1 MACSIPVRSPL
12 FSSPRI
18 DGCDLL
24 ELRLDYLR
32 DGHEEVI
39 RRHAGLPA
47 IITIRDPGEGGVNPV
62 APAVK
67 ERLLKLALDLG
78 LMIDAELSFLHDH
91 PLGPHGVIASRHVF
105 RGRLSWRLAWGDYGL
120 VKSMGY
126 SIYKVAS
133 ADSRDVP
140 IMARLL
146 MSAGDVRV
154 AAMVMGSKRARAAL
168 AMLGSAI
175 LYCSVGEPTANGQLT
190 IEECRGLLEL
200 IRALGTKNKA

>member
-1 MACSIPVRSPL
+1 MRSSL

-18 DGCDLL
+18 EGCDLV

-39 RRHAGLPA
+39 KRHAGLPA

-62 APAVK
+62 SPMIK
-67 ERLLKLALDLG
+67 ERLLELALDLG
-78 LMIDAELSFLHDH
+78 LMIDAELSFLRNH

-105 RGRLSWRLAWGDYGL
+105 KGRLSWRLAWGDYGL

-126 SIYKVAS
+126 PIYKVAS

-140 IMARLL
+140 TMARLL
-146 MSAGDVRV
+146 ANAVDVRV
-154 AAMVMGSKRARAAL
+154 AAMIMGSKSARAAL

-175 LYCSVGEPTANGQLT
+175 LYCSVGESTADGQLT
-190 IEECRGLLEL
+190 IEECRDLLGL